1 MSGILFVI
9 PPGSIVPMIPMDNLS
24 SKPKLSDAFLSLGS
38 SMVPPIIPAGKHKG
52 QPFDMSKIL
61 QTFDELKKRSNIL
74 TPSEHNNVL
83 LSYPPQLPHEN
94 LLPKS
99 KISDLLLSLPPRRT
113 NL

>member
-1 MSGILFVI
+1 MI
-9 PPGSIVPMIPMDNLS
+9 PPGSIGPMIPLDDLS

-52 QPFDMSKIL
+52 QPFDMSNIL

-74 TPSEHNNVL
+74 TPSDHNNIL
-83 LSYPPQLPHEN
+83 LSYPPHEN